1 MKSKIK
7 YAKDSEIK
15 TEKHRKHSCNGE
27 NRNLHYYK
35 SHLMKKILFIVLASF
50 VLLSG
55 MHLSVAKHFCGDE
68 APVVKISFSG
78 EKATCGMEVEGT
90 TSPVHHDGLSSN
102 CCRDE
107 VSLFV
112 VDNFDS
118 YSSLQ
123 IKAISQQI
131 TQVFLVAVNEVYY
144 SQSLIF
150 QAYVDVSPPD
160 NITANAVSLP
170 KICVFR
176 I

>member
-1 MKSKIK
+1 MK
-7 YAKDSEIK
+7 
-15 TEKHRKHSCNGE
+15 N
-27 NRNLHYYK
+27 
-35 SHLMKKILFIVLASF
+35 ILFIVLASI

-78 EKATCGMEVEGT
+78 EKATCGMEEECT
-90 TSPVHHDGLSSN
+90 PLLVHHDGLSSN

-123 IKAISQQI
+123 IKEKSQQI
-131 TQVFLVAVNEVYY
+131 PQTFLVPANEILY
-144 SQSLIF
+144 SQSLTF
-150 QAYVDVSPPD
+150 QAYADVSPPD

>member
-1 MKSKIK
+1 MK
-7 YAKDSEIK
+7 Y
-15 TEKHRKHSCNGE
+15 
-27 NRNLHYYK
+27 
-35 SHLMKKILFIVLASF
+35 ILFIVLSSF

-55 MHLSVAKHFCGDE
+55 MHFSVAKHFCGDE

-78 EKATCGMEVEGT
+78 EKATCGMEEDDS
-90 TSPVHHDGLSSN
+90 TSPIHHDGISSN

-107 VSLFV
+107 VSIFV

-118 YSSLQ
+118 YSSLE
-123 IKAISQQI
+123 IKEISQQI
-131 TQVFLVAVNEVYY
+131 SQVFLVPVNEILY
-144 SQSLIF
+144 SQSLTF
-150 QAYVDVSPPD
+150 QAYADVIPPD

>member
-1 MKSKIK
+1 
-7 YAKDSEIK
+7 
-15 TEKHRKHSCNGE
+15 
-27 NRNLHYYK
+27 
-35 SHLMKKILFIVLASF
+35 MKKILFLFLASI

-55 MHLSVAKHFCGDE
+55 MHFSVAKHFCGDE

-78 EKATCGMEVEGT
+78 EKATCDMGECGM
-90 TSPVHHDGLSSN
+90 SFLVHHDGLSSN

-112 VDNFDS
+112 VDNFDN
-118 YSSLQ
+118 YSSIQ
-123 IKAISQQI
+123 IKALSQPI
-131 TQVFLVAVNEVYY
+131 TQVFLIPVNELFY
-144 SQSLIF
+144 SQSLTN
-150 QAYVDVSPPD
+150 QDYADVSPPD